1 MSSLITRRRVLTGFV
16 GLGAGGLGVGS
27 FALAESYGL
36 QVTSYHVT
44 PPNWPRG
51 LAVRLAVI
59 ADLHACDPWMSL
71 GRIREIV
78 QATNEIGADAVLLLG
93 DYVVGSRLRDYGRKI
108 PHEDWARELARLEA
122 PFGVHAVLGNHDWW
136 DSDEVQHD
144 MGGPLP
150 VRLALEAAG
159 IPVYENTAARLTK
172 NGQAFWIAGLG
183 DQWAY
188 FLRKHR
194 VARMRDGKVP
204 RFIGADDLPATLAAV
219 GDQDPVILMAHEPD
233 IFPEV
238 PDRVALTVSGHTHG
252 GQVRVLGYA
261 PIVPSRYGRRFAYG
275 HIVEN
280 DRHLVVS
287 GGLGCSAAPVR
298 IGVPPEIVVI
308 DVGAASRVQAA
319 A

>member
-27 FALAESYGL
+27 IALAESYGL
-36 QVTSYHVT
+36 RVTNYRVS
-44 PPNWPRG
+44 PSNWPRG
-51 LAVRLAVI
+51 LGLRLAVI

-71 GRIREIV
+71 DRIRAIV
-78 QATNEIGADAVLLLG
+78 EATNETGADAVLLLG

-108 PHEDWARELARLEA
+108 PHEAWANELAQLKA
-122 PFGVHAVLGNHDWW
+122 PHGVHAVLGNHDWW

-159 IPVYENTAARLTK
+159 IPVYENSATRLSK
-172 NGQAFWIAGLG
+172 NGRAFWIAGLG
-183 DQWAY
+183 DQWAF
-188 FLRKHR
+188 FLRRHR
-194 VARMRDGKVP
+194 LANIRDGKVP
-204 RFIGADDLPATLAAV
+204 RFVGADDLPATLTAV
-219 GDQDPVILMAHEPD
+219 GDDAPVILMAHEPD

-238 PDRVALTVSGHTHG
+238 PHRVSLTVAGHTHG

-261 PIVPSRYGRRFAYG
+261 PIVPSRYGRRYVYG
-275 HIVEN
+275 HIVED

-308 DVGAASRVQAA
+308 DVSAADAVLAA